1 MNLVQEIKEIKSL
14 LMTLVCIVSKL
25 EQTVEG
31 QGQEIK
37 KIAEKLQDISKDI
50 WGIREALICK
60 SGINYVI

>member
-14 LMTLVCIVSKL
+14 LLKLVCIVSNL

-37 KIAEKLQDISKDI
+37 KIAEKH
-50 WGIREALICK
+50 GITT
-60 SGINYVI
+60 

>member
-14 LMTLVCIVSKL
+14 LLILVCIVSN
-25 EQTVEG
+25 

-50 WGIREALICK
+50 EGIREALICNSK
-60 SGINYVI
+60 DLIERLQNKK

>member
-14 LMTLVCIVSKL
+14 LLKLVCIVSN
-25 EQTVEG
+25 

-50 WGIREALICK
+50 EGIREALICNSK
-60 SGINYVI
+60 DLIERLQNKK

>member
-14 LMTLVCIVSKL
+14 LLTLVCIVSN
-25 EQTVEG
+25 

-50 WGIREALICK
+50 EGIREALICNSK
-60 SGINYVI
+60 DLIERLQNKK